1 MQCYFIIKKLVK
13 KFFKLLFK
21 NSILGGHPDM
31 NKSRYISASTGS
43 LGHGLPII
51 SGMAFADQLNNL
63 KKNIIILGDQECLE
77 GTTWESMFLINKFN
91 LNNLT
96 IIIDRNFSR
105 NEAIPLG
112 NIKKKFQVF
121 QKIFK
126 VLMATIIVKFILH

>member
-1 MQCYFIIKKLVK
+1 
-13 KFFKLLFK
+13 
-21 NSILGGHPDM
+21 M

-63 KKNIIILGDQECLE
+63 KKYYVILGDQECLE

-112 NIKKKFQVF
+112 NLKKTFRF
-121 QKIFK
+121 SKIFK
-126 VLMATIIVKFILH
+126 VLMATIIVKFITH

>member
-1 MQCYFIIKKLVK
+1 
-13 KFFKLLFK
+13 
-21 NSILGGHPDM
+21 
-31 NKSRYISASTGS
+31 
-43 LGHGLPII
+43 
-51 SGMAFADQLNNL
+51 
-63 KKNIIILGDQECLE
+63 
-77 GTTWESMFLINKFN
+77 MFLINKFN